1 MLDNTPLFVYNGY
14 YMMKKGE
21 IRMSNWETEINK
33 HDNAVA
39 LDEQNWQKNK
49 TELADL
55 SSGVKDDSTFLS
67 ETIKML
73 FGASKLSSREI
84 KILKMRFG
92 IGMKTDHSLEEV
104 GRQIGVT
111 RERIRQIEAKA
122 LRKLRRPARDHK
134 LQSFLIEEIIPESP

>member
-1 MLDNTPLFVYNGY
+1 
-14 YMMKKGE
+14 
-21 IRMSNWETEINK
+21 MSNWETEINK

-84 KILKMRFG
+84 KVLKMRFG

-122 LRKLRRPARDHK
+122 IRKLRRPARDHK
-134 LQSFLIEEIIPESP
+134 LQSFLIEEIIPESA

>member
-1 MLDNTPLFVYNGY
+1 
-14 YMMKKGE
+14 MMKKGE

-84 KILKMRFG
+84 KVLKMRFG
-92 IGMKTDHSLEEV
+92 IGMKTDHTLEEV
-104 GRQIGVT
+104 GRQFDVT

-134 LQSFLIEEIIPESP
+134 LQSFLIAPIRPESA

>member
-1 MLDNTPLFVYNGY
+1 
-14 YMMKKGE
+14 
-21 IRMSNWETEINK
+21 MSNWETEINK

-134 LQSFLIEEIIPESP
+134 LQSFLIEEIIPESA

>member
-1 MLDNTPLFVYNGY
+1 
-14 YMMKKGE
+14 
-21 IRMSNWETEINK
+21 MSNWETEINK

-134 LQSFLIEEIIPESP
+134 LQSFLIAPIRPESA

>member
-1 MLDNTPLFVYNGY
+1 
-14 YMMKKGE
+14 
-21 IRMSNWETEINK
+21 MSNWETEINK

-134 LQSFLIEEIIPESP
+134 LQSFLIAPIRPESP

>member
-1 MLDNTPLFVYNGY
+1 
-14 YMMKKGE
+14 
-21 IRMSNWETEINK
+21 MSNWETEINK

>member
-1 MLDNTPLFVYNGY
+1 
-14 YMMKKGE
+14 
-21 IRMSNWETEINK
+21 MSNWETEINK

-84 KILKMRFG
+84 KVLKMRFG
-92 IGMKTDHSLEEV
+92 IGMKTDHTLEEV
-104 GRQIGVT
+104 GRQFDVT

-134 LQSFLIEEIIPESP
+134 LQSFLIAPIRPESA